1 MSTLGDIVRQAEME
15 RVKRMI
21 VEYNDPMT
29 GTKRMDT
36 FTNCSRTLVN
46 GLLNVEDEKTI
57 TSYLVSNVVK
67 ITCEKFEREKE
78 SGNIHGILL
87 RE

>member
-1 MSTLGDIVRQAEME
+1 ME
-15 RVKRMI
+15 RVKQMVI
-21 VEYNDPMT
+21 EYNDPMT

-36 FTNCSRTLVN
+36 FANCSGTLVN

-78 SGNIHGILL
+78 SRNVHGILL

>member
-1 MSTLGDIVRQAEME
+1 ME

-29 GTKRMDT
+29 GIKRMDT
-36 FTNCSRTLVN
+36 FANCSGTLVN

-78 SGNIHGILL
+78 SRNVHGILL